1 VSDLEIRPVPYDS
14 AEARPLLAAAHE
26 DLVERYGS
34 GDENPVDPRDFDP
47 PDGAFLVAWLD
58 GEPVACGGWR
68 ALPPGGP
75 VDLGDGIAE
84 IKRMY
89 AAPSVRGTGV
99 AAALLRALEDSA
111 RERGRRRMV
120 LETGLPQS
128 AAIAFYAKHGYER
141 ITNYA
146 FYRDYPDCR
155 SFGRDL

>member
-1 VSDLEIRPVPYDS
+1 MGDVEIRPVAYDG
-14 AEARPLLAAAHE
+14 AEARTLLQAAHD

-47 PDGAFLVAWLD
+47 PDGCFLVAWLD
-58 GEPVACGGWR
+58 GEAVACGGWR

-75 VDLGDGIAE
+75 VGHGVAE

-89 AAPSVRGTGV
+89 AMPDARGTGV

-120 LETGLPQS
+120 LETGLPQP
-128 AAIAFYAKHGYER
+128 AAIAFYTKHGYER

-146 FYRDYPDCR
+146 YYRDYPDCR